1 MDDTMML
8 KKTKERQEQHMQE
21 VPKQQTM
28 RAHLTELQKWD
39 LAEGQTIEARA
50 ATRA

>member
-8 KKTKERQEQHMQE
+8 KKTKEQQEQHMQE

>member
-8 KKTKERQEQHMQE
+8 QKTKELQEQHMQE

-28 RAHLTELQKWD
+28 RAHLTELQNYCSDKWGIRSNRHFG
-39 LAEGQTIEARA
+39 LW
-50 ATRA
+50 